1 MSRSAIFAGVLAIF
15 FATGRVDAVD
25 WKQSMVWIEATA
37 VRYSHY
43 QPWSSTSRTLLK
55 NGLVVED
62 GKILTT
68 AGGLDHATLLR
79 VRREGDGHWRL
90 AGVDWIDPYANL
102 AVLSAGPEE
111 SWPAVPA
118 APLARRVPESG
129 PVQIWRFLD
138 GRVVSGP
145 GTLNRVHVPR
155 DPERI
160 VQHLMLE
167 VASES
172 GSDAED
178 AGPGAVEGHNEAAAQ
193 IVVAGNEVIGLGARH
208 DGKLLSVIPAPLVAG
223 LLARK
228 RRDPRASLA
237 WYPFAWQ
244 GTQNPATIE
253 YLGLPGA
260 PRGVVVT
267 AVPALSP
274 FAGRLRARDLIL
286 SIDAFEIE
294 SDGTYLDPLYGYLPF
309 GNLST
314 RGKFTGDSSTF
325 EIWRDGQTLSIA
337 LPLPPADYAD
347 ALVPDRVFDRR
358 PEYAVAGGLVF
369 QPLTT
374 DYLRSWG
381 PEWRKSTPFRLRYY
395 LHQSP
400 RPERRHLVMLSQVLP
415 DPFNLGYRNFAFRMV
430 DRINGQPVANLSD
443 LETAFQSPQ
452 EGFHVI
458 DLLPER
464 GPTRLVLD
472 SAGLVE
478 ATERVL
484 RKYGL
489 PAARV
494 VH

>member
-1 MSRSAIFAGVLAIF
+1 MNRTTIIAGVLAALL
-15 FATGRVDAVD
+15 ATGPVYAAD

-43 QPWSSTSRTLLK
+43 QPWSSTSRTVLK

-62 GKILTT
+62 GKLLTT

-79 VRREGDGHWRL
+79 VRREGDGRWRL
-90 AGVDWIDPYANL
+90 AGVEWIDPYANL
-102 AVLSAGPEE
+102 AVLSAGEE
-111 SWPAVPA
+111 EAWPAAPA

-129 PVQIWRFLD
+129 PVQIWHFLD
-138 GRVVSGP
+138 GRVVSAP
-145 GTLNRVHVPR
+145 GTLRRVHVPR
-155 DPERI
+155 DPQRM

-167 VASES
+167 VASEA
-172 GSDAED
+172 GLDAADGGPGEAD
-178 AGPGAVEGHNEAAAQ
+178 AGDEAASQ
-193 IVVAGNEVIGLGARH
+193 IVVAGNEVIGLGAGH

-228 RRDPRASLA
+228 RHDPQASLGR
-237 WYPFAWQ
+237 YPFTWQ
-244 GTQNPATIE
+244 GTQNPATTE

-274 FAGRLRARDLIL
+274 FAEHLRSRDVIL

-294 SDGTYLDPLYGYLPF
+294 SDGNYLDPLYGYLPF

-314 RGKFTGDSSTF
+314 RGKFAGDSSTF
-325 EIWRDGQTLSIA
+325 EVWRDGQTMSIA
-337 LPLPPADYAD
+337 LPLPPAYYAD

-358 PEYAVAGGLVF
+358 PEYVVAGGLVF

-381 PEWRKSTPFRLRYY
+381 PEWRKSAPFRLRHY

-400 RPERRHLVMLSQVLP
+400 HSERRHLVMLSQVLP
-415 DPFNLGYRNFAFRMV
+415 DPFNLGYREFAFRIV
-430 DRINGQPVANLSD
+430 DRINGQSVANLRD
-443 LETAFQSPQ
+443 LETALQSPQ
-452 EGFHVI
+452 AGFHVI

-464 GPTRLVLD
+464 GPIRLVLD
-472 SAGLVE
+472 SADLDQ

-484 RKYGL
+484 RKYSL
-489 PAARV
+489 SAARV

>member
-1 MSRSAIFAGVLAIF
+1 MSRNAILAGLLAVF
-15 FATGRVDAVD
+15 CAAGRVDAAD

-43 QPWSSTSRTLLK
+43 QPWSNTSRTVLK

-62 GKILTT
+62 GKVLTT
-68 AGGLDHATLLR
+68 AEGLDNATLLR
-79 VRREGDGHWRL
+79 VRREGDGRWWV

-102 AVLSAGPEE
+102 ALLSSAEE
-111 SWPAVPA
+111 EAWPAVHA

-138 GRVVSGP
+138 GRVVSAP
-145 GTLNRVHVPR
+145 GTLRRVHVPR
-155 DPERI
+155 DPQRI

-167 VASES
+167 VDSKA
-172 GSDAED
+172 GSDAEN
-178 AGPGAVEGHNEAAAQ
+178 AGPGDAEDGDEAASQ

-208 DGKLLSVIPAPLVAG
+208 DGNLLSVIPAPLVAG
-223 LLARK
+223 LLAR
-228 RRDPRASLA
+228 RRHDPQTSLA

-244 GTQNPATIE
+244 GTQNPATTAH
-253 YLGLPGA
+253 LGLPGA
-260 PRGVVVT
+260 PRGVVVS
-267 AVPALSP
+267 ALPALSP
-274 FAGRLRARDLIL
+274 FTEHLRPRDLIL
-286 SIDAFEIE
+286 SIDDFEIE
-294 SDGTYLDPLYGYLPF
+294 SDGSYLDPAYGYLPF

-314 RGKFTGDSSTF
+314 RGKFAGDSSTF
-325 EIWRDGQTLSIA
+325 VVWRDGKTSTIA
-337 LPLPPADYAD
+337 LPLPRASYAD
-347 ALVPDRVFDRR
+347 ALVPDRDFDRR

-381 PEWRKSTPFRLRYY
+381 AEWRKSAPFRLRYY
-395 LHQSP
+395 IQQSP
-400 RPERRHLVMLSQVLP
+400 SSDRRHLVMLSQVLP
-415 DPFNLGYRNFAFRMV
+415 DPFNLGYRDFAFRIV
-430 DRINGQPVANLSD
+430 DRINGQPVASLRD
-443 LETAFQSPQ
+443 LEAALQSPR
-452 EGFHVI
+452 EGFHII
-458 DLLPER
+458 DVLPER

-472 SAGLVE
+472 SAGLDE

-494 VH
+494 IH

>member
-1 MSRSAIFAGVLAIF
+1 MNRSTILAGMLGLF
-15 FATGRVDAVD
+15 LATGQAHAAD

-43 QPWSSTSRTLLK
+43 QPWSSTSRTVLK
-55 NGLVVED
+55 NGLVVEE
-62 GKILTT
+62 GKVLTT
-68 AGGLDHATLLR
+68 AEGLGNATLLR
-79 VRREGDGHWRL
+79 MRREGEGRWRL
-90 AGVDWIDPYANL
+90 AGVEWIDTFANL
-102 AVLSAGPEE
+102 AVLSAGAEE
-111 SWPAVPA
+111 AWPAVPA

-129 PVQIWRFLD
+129 PVQIWHFLD

-145 GTLNRVHVPR
+145 GTLRRVHVPR
-155 DPERI
+155 DPKRI

-167 VASES
+167 VASEGGS
-172 GSDAED
+172 GAVDVGPDDPD
-178 AGPGAVEGHNEAAAQ
+178 AGDEAASQ
-193 IVVAGNEVIGLGARH
+193 IVVAGNEVIGLGARQ

-223 LLARK
+223 VLARK
-228 RRDPRASLA
+228 RRDPQTSLA

-244 GTQNPATIE
+244 GTQNPATTA
-253 YLGLPGA
+253 YLRLSGA

-267 AVPALSP
+267 ALPTLSP
-274 FAGRLRARDLIL
+274 FAGHLRARDIIL
-286 SIDAFEIE
+286 AIDGFEIE
-294 SDGTYLDPLYGYLPF
+294 SDGSYLDPVYGYLPF

-314 RGKFTGDSSTF
+314 RGKFAGDSSTF
-325 EIWRDGQTLSIA
+325 EIWRDGNALSIA
-337 LPLPPADYAD
+337 LSLPPADYAD
-347 ALVPDRVFDRR
+347 ALVPDRVFDRS

-381 PEWRKSTPFRLRYY
+381 PEWRRSAPFRLRYY
-395 LHQSP
+395 LRQSP
-400 RPERRHLVMLSQVLP
+400 GSERRHLVMLSQVLP
-415 DPFNLGYRNFAFRMV
+415 DPFNLGYREFAFRMV
-430 DRINGQPVANLSD
+430 DRINGQPIANLRD

-452 EGFHVI
+452 EGFHII

-472 SAGLVE
+472 SAGLDE